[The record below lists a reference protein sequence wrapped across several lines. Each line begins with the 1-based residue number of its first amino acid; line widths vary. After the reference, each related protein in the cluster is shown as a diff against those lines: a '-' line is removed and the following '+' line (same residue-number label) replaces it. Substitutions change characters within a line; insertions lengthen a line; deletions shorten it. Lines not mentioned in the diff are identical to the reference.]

1 MDIAAILALIFGPSI
16 VVFLAGCV
24 LALYRT
30 YVAAPRRAT
39 EAKQRR
45 RVA

>member
-1 MDIAAILALIFGPSI
+1 VDIAILAVIFGPSI

-30 YVAAPRRAT
+30 FLAERRHAARSP
-39 EAKQRR
+39 QRR
-45 RVA
+45 RAY

>member
-1 MDIAAILALIFGPSI
+1 VDIAILAVIFGPSI

-30 YVAAPRRAT
+30 FVAERRHPSRSP
-39 EAKQRR
+39 QRR
-45 RVA
+45 RAY